1 MNITISEEFYKIFP
15 DFAGCA
21 LTATVKNSE
30 PDENLWKEIAILSD
44 SYRQVLNEESIKQM
58 PPIHATREA
67 YKKFGKAPSRYRPAA
82 EALLRRIVKGE
93 ELYKINTLAD
103 LVNLASIYTGY
114 SIGGFDLDKIQ
125 GDLVLGIGRASEP
138 YEGIGRGMLNI
149 ENLPVYRDTVGG
161 VGTPTSDNERTKI
174 TIETTNFLLLV
185 NGYDGSR
192 EGVFKC
198 AEYTQELIKKYC
210 NAEPCNILHY

>member
-1 MNITISEEFYKIFP
+1 MHITISEEFTKVFP
-15 DFAGCA
+15 EFAGCA

-30 PDENLWKEIAILSD
+30 SDEDLWKEIATLSD
-44 SYRQVLNEESIKQM
+44 SYRQVLTEETIKQM

-82 EALLRRIVKGE
+82 EALIRRIVKGE

-125 GDLVLGIGRASEP
+125 GDLVLGIGSAGEP

-149 ENLPVYRDTVGG
+149 ENLPVYRDNIGG

-174 TIETTNFLLLV
+174 TLETTNFLLLV
-185 NGYDGSR
+185 NGYDGRR
-192 EGVFKC
+192 EGVMQC

-210 NAEPCNILHY
+210 NAEHCNISHY

>member
-1 MNITISEEFYKIFP
+1 MKITISEEFKKIFP

-30 PDENLWKEIAILSD
+30 PDENLWKEIATLSD
-44 SYRQVLNEESIKQM
+44 SYRQVLTDESIKQM

-125 GDLVLGIGRASEP
+125 GDLVLGIGRAGEP
-138 YEGIGRGMLNI
+138 YEGIGRGILNI
-149 ENLPVYRDTVGG
+149 ENLPVYRDNVGG

-174 TIETTNFLLLV
+174 TLETTNFLLLV

-192 EGVFKC
+192 EGVMQC
-198 AEYTQELIKKYC
+198 AEYTQQLIKKYC
-210 NAEPCNILHY
+210 NAEHCNIFIY

>member
-1 MNITISEEFYKIFP
+1 MKITISEEFKKIFP

-30 PDENLWKEIAILSD
+30 PDENLWKEIALLSD
-44 SYRQVLNEESIKQM
+44 NYRQVLTDESIKQM

-125 GDLVLGIGRASEP
+125 GDLVLGIGRGGEP

-149 ENLPVYRDTVGG
+149 ENLPVYRDNVGG

-174 TIETTNFLLLV
+174 TLETTNFLLLV

-192 EGVFKC
+192 EGVMQC
-198 AEYTQELIKKYC
+198 AEYTQQLIKKYC
-210 NAEPCNILHY
+210 NAEHCNIFIY

>member
-1 MNITISEEFYKIFP
+1 MKITISEEFNKIFP

-30 PDENLWKEIAILSD
+30 PDENLWKEIALLSD
-44 SYRQVLNEESIKQM
+44 NYRQVLTDESIKQM

-125 GDLVLGIGRASEP
+125 GDLVLGIGRAGEP

-149 ENLPVYRDTVGG
+149 ENLPVYRDNVGG

-174 TIETTNFLLLV
+174 TLETTNFLLLV

-192 EGVFKC
+192 EGVMQC
-198 AEYTQELIKKYC
+198 AEYTQQLIKKYC
-210 NAEPCNILHY
+210 NAEHCNIFIY

>member
-1 MNITISEEFYKIFP
+1 MKITISEEFKKIFP

-30 PDENLWKEIAILSD
+30 PDENLWKEIALLSD
-44 SYRQVLNEESIKQM
+44 NYRQVLTDESIKQM

-114 SIGGFDLDKIQ
+114 SIGGFDLDKIK
-125 GDLVLGIGRASEP
+125 GDLVLGIGRAGEP

-149 ENLPVYRDTVGG
+149 ENLPVYRDNVGG

-174 TIETTNFLLLV
+174 TLETTNFLLLV

-192 EGVFKC
+192 EGVMQC
-198 AEYTQELIKKYC
+198 AEYTQQLLKKYC
-210 NAEPCNILHY
+210 NAEHCNIFIY

>member
-1 MNITISEEFYKIFP
+1 MKITISEEFKKIFP

-30 PDENLWKEIAILSD
+30 PDENLWKEIATLSD
-44 SYRQVLNEESIKQM
+44 SYRQVLTDESIKQM

-125 GDLVLGIGRASEP
+125 GDLVLGIGRAGEP
-138 YEGIGRGMLNI
+138 YEGIGRGILNI
-149 ENLPVYRDTVGG
+149 ENLPVYRDNVGG

-174 TIETTNFLLLV
+174 TLETTNFLLLV

-192 EGVFKC
+192 EGVMQC

-210 NAEPCNILHY
+210 NAEHCNIFIY

>member
-1 MNITISEEFYKIFP
+1 MKITISEEFKKIFP

-30 PDENLWKEIAILSD
+30 PDENLWKEIALLSD
-44 SYRQVLNEESIKQM
+44 NYRQVLTDESIKQM

-114 SIGGFDLDKIQ
+114 SIGGFDLDIIQ
-125 GDLVLGIGRASEP
+125 GDLVLGIGRAGEP

-149 ENLPVYRDTVGG
+149 ENLPVYRDNVGG

-174 TIETTNFLLLV
+174 TLETTNFLLLV

-192 EGVFKC
+192 EGVMQC
-198 AEYTQELIKKYC
+198 AEYTQVLIKKYC
-210 NAEPCNILHY
+210 NAEHCNIFIY

>member
-1 MNITISEEFYKIFP
+1 MHITISEEFTKVFP

-21 LTATVKNSE
+21 LTATVSNSGTNE
-30 PDENLWKEIAILSD
+30 DLWREISILSD
-44 SYRQVLNEESIKQM
+44 NYRQVLTEETIKQM

-82 EALLRRIVKGE
+82 EALMRRIVKGE

-114 SIGGFDLDKIQ
+114 SIGGFDMDKIQ
-125 GDLVLGIGRASEP
+125 GDLVLGIGRAGEP

-149 ENLPVYRDTVGG
+149 ENLPVYRDNIGG

-174 TIETTNFLLLV
+174 TLETTNFLLLV

-192 EGVFKC
+192 EGVMQC

-210 NAEPCNILHY
+210 NAGHCNIFHY

>member
-1 MNITISEEFYKIFP
+1 MKITISEEFKKIFP

-30 PDENLWKEIAILSD
+30 PDENLCKEIALLSD
-44 SYRQVLNEESIKQM
+44 NYRQVLTDESIKQM

-114 SIGGFDLDKIQ
+114 SIGGFDLDKIK
-125 GDLVLGIGRASEP
+125 GDLVLGIGRAGEP

-149 ENLPVYRDTVGG
+149 ENLPVYRDNVGG

-174 TIETTNFLLLV
+174 TLETTNFLLLV

-192 EGVFKC
+192 EGVMQC
-198 AEYTQELIKKYC
+198 AEYTQQLIKKYC
-210 NAEPCNILHY
+210 NAEHCNIFIY

>member
-1 MNITISEEFYKIFP
+1 MKITISEEFKKIFP

-30 PDENLWKEIAILSD
+30 PDENLWKEIALLSD
-44 SYRQVLNEESIKQM
+44 NYRQVLTDESIKQM

-114 SIGGFDLDKIQ
+114 SIGGFDLDKIK
-125 GDLVLGIGRASEP
+125 GDLVLGIGRAGEP

-149 ENLPVYRDTVGG
+149 ENLPVYRDNVGG

-174 TIETTNFLLLV
+174 TLETTNFLLLV

-192 EGVFKC
+192 EGVMQC
-198 AEYTQELIKKYC
+198 AEYTQQLIKKYC
-210 NAEPCNILHY
+210 NAEHCNIFIY

>member
-1 MNITISEEFYKIFP
+1 MNITISEEFTKIFP

-30 PDENLWKEIAILSD
+30 PDEDLWKEIATLSD
-44 SYRQVLNEESIKQM
+44 SYRQVLTEETIKQM

-67 YKKFGKAPSRYRPAA
+67 YKKFGKAPSRYRPAT
-82 EALLRRIVKGE
+82 EALIRRIVKGE

-114 SIGGFDLDKIQ
+114 SIGGFDMDKIQ
-125 GDLVLGIGRASEP
+125 GDLVLGIGCADEP

-149 ENLPVYRDTVGG
+149 ENLPVYRDNIGG

-174 TIETTNFLLLV
+174 SLSTTHFLLLV

-192 EGVFKC
+192 EGVLQC

-210 NAEPCNILHY
+210 NAKHCNILNY

>member
-1 MNITISEEFYKIFP
+1 MHITISEEFTKVFP
-15 DFAGCA
+15 EFAGCA

-30 PDENLWKEIAILSD
+30 SDEDLWKEIATLSD
-44 SYRQVLNEESIKQM
+44 SYSQVLTEETIKQM

-82 EALLRRIVKGE
+82 EALIRRIVKGE

-125 GDLVLGIGRASEP
+125 GDLVLGIGRAGEP

-149 ENLPVYRDTVGG
+149 ENLPVYRDNIGG

-174 TIETTNFLLLV
+174 TLETTNFLLLV

-192 EGVFKC
+192 EGVMQC

-210 NAEPCNILHY
+210 NAEHCNISHY

>member
-1 MNITISEEFYKIFP
+1 MKITISEEFKKIFP

-30 PDENLWKEIAILSD
+30 PDENLWTEIATLSD
-44 SYRQVLNEESIKQM
+44 SYRQVLTDESIKQM

-114 SIGGFDLDKIQ
+114 SIGGFDLDKIK
-125 GDLVLGIGRASEP
+125 GDLVLGIGRAGEP

-149 ENLPVYRDTVGG
+149 ENLPVYRDNVGG

-174 TIETTNFLLLV
+174 TLETTNFLLLV

-192 EGVFKC
+192 EGVMQC
-198 AEYTQELIKKYC
+198 AEYTQQLIKKYC
-210 NAEPCNILHY
+210 NAEHCNIFIY

>member
-1 MNITISEEFYKIFP
+1 MKITISEEFKKIFP

-30 PDENLWKEIAILSD
+30 PDENLWKEIALLSD
-44 SYRQVLNEESIKQM
+44 NYRQVLTDESIKQM

-114 SIGGFDLDKIQ
+114 SIGGFDLDKII
-125 GDLVLGIGRASEP
+125 GDLVLGIGRAGEP

-149 ENLPVYRDTVGG
+149 EHLPVYRDNVGG

-174 TIETTNFLLLV
+174 TLETTNFLLLV

-192 EGVFKC
+192 EGVMQC
-198 AEYTQELIKKYC
+198 AEYTQQLIKKYC
-210 NAEPCNILHY
+210 NAEHCNIFIY

>member
-21 LTATVKNSE
+21 LTATVTNSE
-30 PDENLWKEIAILSD
+30 PDDNLWKEISTLSD
-44 SYRQVLNEESIKQM
+44 SYRQVLTEESIKKM

-103 LVNLASIYTGY
+103 LVNLVSIYTGY
-114 SIGGFDLDKIQ
+114 SIGGFDSDKIQ
-125 GDLVLGIGRASEP
+125 GNLVLGIGRAGEP

-149 ENLPVYRDTVGG
+149 ENLPVYRDNVGG

-174 TIETTNFLLLV
+174 THETTHFLLLV

-210 NAEPCNILHY
+210 NAEHCNIFQY

>member
-1 MNITISEEFYKIFP
+1 MKITISDEFTKIFP

-30 PDENLWKEIAILSD
+30 PDENLWKEIATLSD
-44 SYRQVLNEESIKQM
+44 SYRQVLTDESIKQM

-125 GDLVLGIGRASEP
+125 GDLVLGIGRAGEP
-138 YEGIGRGMLNI
+138 YEGIGRGILNI
-149 ENLPVYRDTVGG
+149 ENLPVYRDNVGG

-174 TIETTNFLLLV
+174 TLETTNFLLLV

-192 EGVFKC
+192 EGVMQC
-198 AEYTQELIKKYC
+198 AEYTQQLIKKYC
-210 NAEPCNILHY
+210 NAEHCNIFIY

>member
-1 MNITISEEFYKIFP
+1 MHITISEEFTKVFP
-15 DFAGCA
+15 EFAGCA

-30 PDENLWKEIAILSD
+30 SDEDLWKEIATLSD
-44 SYRQVLNEESIKQM
+44 SYRKVLTEETIKQM

-82 EALLRRIVKGE
+82 EALIRRIVKGE

-125 GDLVLGIGRASEP
+125 GDLVLGIGRAGEP

-149 ENLPVYRDTVGG
+149 ENLPVYRDNIGG

-174 TIETTNFLLLV
+174 TLETTNFLLLV

-192 EGVFKC
+192 EGVMQC

-210 NAEPCNILHY
+210 NAEHCNISHY

>member
-1 MNITISEEFYKIFP
+1 MKITISEEFKKIFP

-30 PDENLWKEIAILSD
+30 PDDNLWNEISLLSD
-44 SYRQVLNEESIKQM
+44 NYRQVLTDESIKQM

-125 GDLVLGIGRASEP
+125 GDLVLGIGRAGEP

-149 ENLPVYRDTVGG
+149 ENLPVYRDNVGG

-174 TIETTNFLLLV
+174 TLETTNFLLLV

-192 EGVFKC
+192 EGVMQC
-198 AEYTQELIKKYC
+198 AEYTQQLIKKYC
-210 NAEPCNILHY
+210 NAEHCNIFIY

>member
-1 MNITISEEFYKIFP
+1 MHITISEEFTKVFP
-15 DFAGCA
+15 EFAGCA

-30 PDENLWKEIAILSD
+30 SDEDLWKEIATLSD
-44 SYRQVLNEESIKQM
+44 SYRQVLTEETIKQM

-82 EALLRRIVKGE
+82 EALIRRIVKGE

-125 GDLVLGIGRASEP
+125 GDLVLGIGSAGEP

-149 ENLPVYRDTVGG
+149 ENLPVYRDNIGG

-174 TIETTNFLLLV
+174 TLETTNFLLLV

-192 EGVFKC
+192 EGVMQC

-210 NAEPCNILHY
+210 NAEHCNISHY

>member
-1 MNITISEEFYKIFP
+1 MKITISEEFKKIFP

-30 PDENLWKEIAILSD
+30 PDENLWKEIALLSD
-44 SYRQVLNEESIKQM
+44 NYRQVLTDESIKQM

-114 SIGGFDLDKIQ
+114 SIGGFDFDKIQ
-125 GDLVLGIGRASEP
+125 GDLVLGIGRAGEP

-149 ENLPVYRDTVGG
+149 ENLPVYRDNIGG

-174 TIETTNFLLLV
+174 TLETTNFLLLV

-192 EGVFKC
+192 EGVMQC
-198 AEYTQELIKKYC
+198 AEYTQQLIKKYC
-210 NAEPCNILHY
+210 NAEHCNIFIY

>member
-1 MNITISEEFYKIFP
+1 MKITISEEFKKIFP

-30 PDENLWKEIAILSD
+30 PDENLWKEIALLSD
-44 SYRQVLNEESIKQM
+44 NYRQVLTDESIKQM

-114 SIGGFDLDKIQ
+114 SIGGFDLDKIK
-125 GDLVLGIGRASEP
+125 GDLVLGIGRAGEP
-138 YEGIGRGMLNI
+138 YEGIGR
-149 ENLPVYRDTVGG
+149 
-161 VGTPTSDNERTKI
+161 
-174 TIETTNFLLLV
+174 
-185 NGYDGSR
+185 
-192 EGVFKC
+192 
-198 AEYTQELIKKYC
+198 
-210 NAEPCNILHY
+210 

>member
-1 MNITISEEFYKIFP
+1 MNITISEEFTKIFP

-30 PDENLWKEIAILSD
+30 PDEDLWKEIATLSD
-44 SYRQVLNEESIKQM
+44 SYRQVLTEETIKQM

-82 EALLRRIVKGE
+82 EALIRRIVKGE

-114 SIGGFDLDKIQ
+114 SIGGFDMDKIQ
-125 GDLVLGIGRASEP
+125 GDLVLGIGRAGEP

-149 ENLPVYRDTVGG
+149 ENLPVYRDNIGG

-174 TIETTNFLLLV
+174 TLQTTNFLLLV

-192 EGVFKC
+192 EGVYQC
-198 AEYTQELIKKYC
+198 AEYTQKLIKKYC
-210 NAEPCNILHY
+210 NAEHCNILSY

>member
-1 MNITISEEFYKIFP
+1 MKITISEEFKKIFP

-30 PDENLWKEIAILSD
+30 PDENLWKEIATLSD
-44 SYRQVLNEESIKQM
+44 SYRQVLTDESIKQM

-114 SIGGFDLDKIQ
+114 SIGGVDLDKIQ
-125 GDLVLGIGRASEP
+125 GDLVLGIGRAGEP
-138 YEGIGRGMLNI
+138 YEGIGRGILNI
-149 ENLPVYRDTVGG
+149 ENLPVYRDNVGG

-174 TIETTNFLLLV
+174 TLETTNFLLLV

-192 EGVFKC
+192 EGVMQC

-210 NAEPCNILHY
+210 NAEHCNIFIY

>member
-1 MNITISEEFYKIFP
+1 MHITISEEFTKVFP
-15 DFAGCA
+15 EFAGCA

-30 PDENLWKEIAILSD
+30 SDEDLWKEIATLSG
-44 SYRQVLNEESIKQM
+44 SYRQVLTEETIKQM

-82 EALLRRIVKGE
+82 EALIRRIVKGE

-125 GDLVLGIGRASEP
+125 GDLVLGIGRAGEP

-149 ENLPVYRDTVGG
+149 ENLPVYRDNIGG

-174 TIETTNFLLLV
+174 TLETTIFFCL
-185 NGYDGSR
+185 
-192 EGVFKC
+192 
-198 AEYTQELIKKYC
+198 
-210 NAEPCNILHY
+210 

>member
-1 MNITISEEFYKIFP
+1 MKITISEEFNKIFP

-30 PDENLWKEIAILSD
+30 PDDNLWNEISLLSD
-44 SYRQVLNEESIKQM
+44 NYRQVLTDESIKQM

-114 SIGGFDLDKIQ
+114 SIGGFDLDKIK
-125 GDLVLGIGRASEP
+125 GDLVLGIGRAGEP

-149 ENLPVYRDTVGG
+149 ENLPVYRDNVGG

-174 TIETTNFLLLV
+174 TLETTNFLLLV

-192 EGVFKC
+192 EGVMQC
-198 AEYTQELIKKYC
+198 AEYTQQLIKKYC
-210 NAEPCNILHY
+210 NAGHCNIFIY

>member
-1 MNITISEEFYKIFP
+1 MKITISEEFKKIFP

-30 PDENLWKEIAILSD
+30 PDDNLWNEISLLSD
-44 SYRQVLNEESIKQM
+44 NYRQVLTDESIKQM

-114 SIGGFDLDKIQ
+114 SIGGFDLDKIK
-125 GDLVLGIGRASEP
+125 GDLVLGIGRAGEP

-149 ENLPVYRDTVGG
+149 ENLPVYRDNVGG

-174 TIETTNFLLLV
+174 TLETTNFLLLV

-192 EGVFKC
+192 EGVMQC
-198 AEYTQELIKKYC
+198 AEYTQQLIKKYC
-210 NAEPCNILHY
+210 NAEHCNIFIY

>member
-1 MNITISEEFYKIFP
+1 MKITISEEFKKIFP

-30 PDENLWKEIAILSD
+30 PDENLWKEIALLSD
-44 SYRQVLNEESIKQM
+44 NYRQVLTDESIKQM

-114 SIGGFDLDKIQ
+114 SIGGFDLDKIK
-125 GDLVLGIGRASEP
+125 GDLVLGIGCAGEP

-149 ENLPVYRDTVGG
+149 ENLPVYRDNVGG

-174 TIETTNFLLLV
+174 TLETTNFLLLV

-192 EGVFKC
+192 EGVMQC
-198 AEYTQELIKKYC
+198 AEYTQQLIKKYC
-210 NAEPCNILHY
+210 NAEHCNIFIY

>member
-1 MNITISEEFYKIFP
+1 MKITISEEFKKIFP

-30 PDENLWKEIAILSD
+30 PDENLWNEISLLSD
-44 SYRQVLNEESIKQM
+44 NYRQVLTDESIKQM

-125 GDLVLGIGRASEP
+125 GDLVLGIGRAGEP

-149 ENLPVYRDTVGG
+149 ENLPVYRDNVGG

-174 TIETTNFLLLV
+174 TLETTNFLLLV

-192 EGVFKC
+192 EGVMQC
-198 AEYTQELIKKYC
+198 AEYTQQLIKKYC
-210 NAEPCNILHY
+210 NAEHCNIFIY

>member
-1 MNITISEEFYKIFP
+1 MKITISEEFKKIFP

-30 PDENLWKEIAILSD
+30 PDENLWKEIALLSD
-44 SYRQVLNEESIKQM
+44 NYRQVLTDESIKQM

-125 GDLVLGIGRASEP
+125 GDLVLGIGRAGEP

-149 ENLPVYRDTVGG
+149 ENLPVYRDNIGG

-174 TIETTNFLLLV
+174 TLETTNFLLLV

-192 EGVFKC
+192 EGVMQC
-198 AEYTQELIKKYC
+198 AEYTQQLIKKYC
-210 NAEPCNILHY
+210 NAEHCNIFIY

>member
-1 MNITISEEFYKIFP
+1 MNITISEDFTKIFP

-30 PDENLWKEIAILSD
+30 PDEDLWKEIATLSD
-44 SYRQVLNEESIKQM
+44 SYRQILTEETIKQM

-82 EALLRRIVKGE
+82 EALIRRIVKGE

-114 SIGGFDLDKIQ
+114 SIGGFDMDKIQ
-125 GDLVLGIGRASEP
+125 GDLVLGIGRAGEP

-149 ENLPVYRDTVGG
+149 ENLPVYRDNIGG

-174 TIETTNFLLLV
+174 SLSTTHFLLLV

-192 EGVFKC
+192 EGVLQC

-210 NAEPCNILHY
+210 NAEHCNILPY

>member
-1 MNITISEEFYKIFP
+1 MKITISEEFKKIFP

-30 PDENLWKEIAILSD
+30 PDENLWKEIATLSD
-44 SYRQVLNEESIKQM
+44 SYRQVLTDESIKQM

-114 SIGGFDLDKIQ
+114 SIGGFDLDKIK
-125 GDLVLGIGRASEP
+125 GDLVLGIGRAGEP

-149 ENLPVYRDTVGG
+149 ENLPVYRDNVGG

-174 TIETTNFLLLV
+174 TLETTNFLLLV

-192 EGVFKC
+192 EGVMQC
-198 AEYTQELIKKYC
+198 AEYTQQLIKKYC
-210 NAEPCNILHY
+210 NAEHCNIFIY

>member
-1 MNITISEEFYKIFP
+1 MKITISEEFKKIFP
-15 DFAGCA
+15 DFAGSA

-30 PDENLWKEIAILSD
+30 PDENLWKEIALLSD
-44 SYRQVLNEESIKQM
+44 NYRQVLTDESIKQM

-114 SIGGFDLDKIQ
+114 SIGGFDLDKIK
-125 GDLVLGIGRASEP
+125 GNLVLGIGRAGEP

-149 ENLPVYRDTVGG
+149 ENLPVYRDSVGG

-174 TIETTNFLLLV
+174 TLETTNFLLLV

-192 EGVFKC
+192 EGVMQC
-198 AEYTQELIKKYC
+198 AEYTQQLIKKYC
-210 NAEPCNILHY
+210 NAEHCNIFIY

>member
-1 MNITISEEFYKIFP
+1 MKITISEEFKKIFP

-30 PDENLWKEIAILSD
+30 PDDNLWNEISLLSD
-44 SYRQVLNEESIKQM
+44 NYRQVLTDESIKQM

-114 SIGGFDLDKIQ
+114 SIGGFDLDKII
-125 GDLVLGIGRASEP
+125 GDLVLGIGRAGEP

-149 ENLPVYRDTVGG
+149 ENLPVYRDNVGG

-174 TIETTNFLLLV
+174 TLETTNFLLLV

-192 EGVFKC
+192 EGVMQC
-198 AEYTQELIKKYC
+198 AEYTQQLIKKYC
-210 NAEPCNILHY
+210 NAEHCNIFIY

>member
-1 MNITISEEFYKIFP
+1 M
-15 DFAGCA
+15 
-21 LTATVKNSE
+21 LT
-30 PDENLWKEIAILSD
+30 D
-44 SYRQVLNEESIKQM
+44 ESIKQM

-125 GDLVLGIGRASEP
+125 FYKICSLNVGFYHLQIEVKDENAVL
-138 YEGIGRGMLNI
+138 
-149 ENLPVYRDTVGG
+149 
-161 VGTPTSDNERTKI
+161 K
-174 TIETTNFLLLV
+174 
-185 NGYDGSR
+185 
-192 EGVFKC
+192 
-198 AEYTQELIKKYC
+198 
-210 NAEPCNILHY
+210 

>member
-1 MNITISEEFYKIFP
+1 MNITISEEFTTIFP

-30 PDENLWKEIAILSD
+30 PDENLWKEITTLSD
-44 SYRQVLNEESIKQM
+44 SYRQVLTEESIKQM
-58 PPIHATREA
+58 PPVHATREA

-82 EALLRRIVKGE
+82 EALMRRIVKGE

-125 GDLVLGIGRASEP
+125 GDLVLGIGRAGEP
-138 YEGIGRGMLNI
+138 YEGIGRGILNI
-149 ENLPVYRDTVGG
+149 ENLPVYCDNIGG

-174 TIETTNFLLLV
+174 TLGTTHFLLLV

-192 EGVFKC
+192 EGVLQC

-210 NAEPCNILHY
+210 NAEHCNILPY

>member
-1 MNITISEEFYKIFP
+1 MKITISEEFKKIFP

-30 PDENLWKEIAILSD
+30 PDENLWKEIATLSD
-44 SYRQVLNEESIKQM
+44 SYRQVLTDESIKQM

-125 GDLVLGIGRASEP
+125 GDLVLGIGRAGEP

-149 ENLPVYRDTVGG
+149 ENLPVYRDNVGG

-174 TIETTNFLLLV
+174 TLETTNFLLLV

-192 EGVFKC
+192 EGVMQC
-198 AEYTQELIKKYC
+198 AEYTQQLIKKYC
-210 NAEPCNILHY
+210 NAEHCNIFIY

>member
-1 MNITISEEFYKIFP
+1 MKITISEEFKKIFP

-21 LTATVKNSE
+21 LTATVTNSE
-30 PDENLWKEIAILSD
+30 PDENLWKEIATLSD
-44 SYRQVLNEESIKQM
+44 SYRQVLTDESIKQM

-125 GDLVLGIGRASEP
+125 GDLVLGIGRAGEP
-138 YEGIGRGMLNI
+138 YEGIGRGILNI
-149 ENLPVYRDTVGG
+149 ENLPVYRDNVGG

-174 TIETTNFLLLV
+174 TLQTTNFLLLV

-192 EGVFKC
+192 EGVMQC

-210 NAEPCNILHY
+210 NAEHCNIFIY